1 MKSLIALVDKL
12 IGTAPDD
19 RKAELEQ
26 LRAQLE
32 AELESLGGKK
42 PESNDVQSAIA
53 ELMRVARSLGE
64 ENKRLLAELARI
76 KEREENTAKA
86 LEERAKQER
95 QKQIDAAVEK
105 LVAEGRL
112 PAQNKELIET
122 WRALFE
128 KDFDAASEASKNL
141 TPLKASSDA
150 PSKPEGDRSQ
160 SRKSLRDQV
169 AELFSQQTN

>member
-53 ELMRVARSLGE
+53 ELLRVARSLGE

-76 KEREENTAKA
+76 KEREEQTAKA
-86 LEERAKQER
+86 LEARARQER
-95 QKQIDAAVEK
+95 QKQIEAEIEK
-105 LVAEGRL
+105 LIADGRL
-112 PAQNKELIET
+112 PAQNKEVIDK
-122 WRALFE
+122 WRALFD
-128 KDFDAASEASKNL
+128 KDFDAAKEAAKVL
-141 TPLKASSDA
+141 PTLKTSADA
-150 PSKPEGDRSQ
+150 PSKADDSRQPQ
-160 SRKSLRDQV
+160 RKSLRDQV
-169 AELFSQQTN
+169 AELFSSQTN